1 MAQEAEPMKHRNDGL
16 SGLRGRVELGV
27 AKVVRICGA
36 GYWRGGSDAEEILQ
50 GCRTTHKFLVE
61 C

>member
-1 MAQEAEPMKHRNDGL
+1 MKHRNDGL